1 MLSLDTATFI
11 VQQVTFLLAYIVS
24 VTLTGAFTAWLTDKM
39 GDSTGRDFGYMTLN
53 PLVHINLLG
62 MLFIVWAKIGF
73 GNRIPIDPSNIRAP
87 YRWLKVAVA
96 YYADA
101 VACLVLGFIALFAV
115 LVLFGPIVPG
125 MIKTLLYRCSYDLTH
140 MDISQMCP
148 TFSSGRITAIF
159 ILLATAYL
167 NVVLSAIRFITN
179 SFYLYLELRSGNRQQ
194 DSMQNYYMTFVVP
207 LILLFLFGSLFI
219 GLVVDLLSAVAYLL
233 TRLMF

>member
-24 VTLTGAFTAWLTDKM
+24 VTITGAFTAWLTDKM

-53 PLVHINLLG
+53 PFVHINLLG

-87 YRWLKVAVA
+87 YRWFKVAIA

-101 VACLVLGFIALFAV
+101 VACLILGFLALLAV
-115 LVLFGPIVPG
+115 LILFGPIAPG
-125 MIKTLLYRCSYDLTH
+125 MIKQLLYRCSYDLSH
-140 MDISQMCP
+140 VDISQMCP
-148 TFSSGRITAIF
+148 TFTSGRITAIF

-179 SFYLYLELRSGNRQQ
+179 SFYLYLELRPGNNH
-194 DSMQNYYMTFVVP
+194 DAMQNYYMTFVVP
-207 LILLFLFGSLFI
+207 LILLFLFGNLFI
-219 GLVVDLLSAVAYLL
+219 GLVVDLLASVAYLL